1 MDLFQALPA
10 LRRHPLL
17 SGKKVALIGVSTIVR
32 DDAACYFEIGK
43 PKYWQRCEGG
53 AIAATTTTTTVGVGG
68 IGGSIKRG
76 ETVLACLRR
85 EVEEEI
91 GVRVRFAPSRQ
102 TYLIHDWQVA
112 SVLNLPPSKKHLTP
126 LMVILIPPRLGGPGT
141 PDHLAIVVFRTRLR
155 GVPAPRDL
163 FGLLRVENHALA
175 EFFARDEWPLDEA
188 QAHPG
193 LSIVLNGQPPPGP
206 ILRPILTARA
216 FQLLV
221 RAGHYSGS

>member
-53 AIAATTTTTTVGVGG
+53 AIATATTIVGVGG
-68 IGGSIKRG
+68 IGGSIKRE

-102 TYLIHDWQVA
+102 TYLIHGWQVA
-112 SVLNLPPSKKHLTP
+112 GMLNLPPNKKHLTP